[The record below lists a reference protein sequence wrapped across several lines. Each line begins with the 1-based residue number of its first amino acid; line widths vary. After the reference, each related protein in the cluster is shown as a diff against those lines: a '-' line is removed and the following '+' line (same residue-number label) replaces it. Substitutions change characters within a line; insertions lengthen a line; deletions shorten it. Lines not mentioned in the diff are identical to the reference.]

1 MSTRFSVLIPA
12 YNRESY
18 LRACV
23 DSVLAQTFKNYE
35 IIVVDDGST
44 DGTKEALASYGSRI
58 TAIHQDN
65 SGPEVARNRAATVAQ
80 GEYLVML
87 DSDDLLFPN
96 SLEIVDR
103 AIQQFDGPPLLL
115 GTVTTFEDH
124 EGLPAVPDAEI
135 AEVFRFKDYF
145 SKRVQLGTNLI
156 IIKSSTFRE
165 IGGLRNTTPKTFHAD
180 DIYLLMKAGTASPCI
195 VIEKPAIRAYR
206 QHVDNSVKNA
216 EAISNGLIR
225 LARAED
231 RGEFPGGSA
240 RRMDRYVCL
249 GGRAGSWAYLHCW
262 KQGHR
267 RVSWRLFLET
277 APMILTAML
286 VKLFASF
293 RETPTPAAIRAEDRV
308 SAYQS

>member
-18 LRACV
+18 VRACV
-23 DSVLAQTFKNYE
+23 DSVLAQTFKSYE
-35 IIVVDDGST
+35 IIVINDGST
-44 DGTKEALASYGSRI
+44 DGTKEVLESYGTRI
-58 TAIHQDN
+58 TAIHQAN
-65 SGPEVARNRAATVAQ
+65 SGPEVARNGAAAIAQ

-96 SLEIVDR
+96 TLEVVDR
-103 AIQQFDGPPLLL
+103 AIQQFDRPPLLL
-115 GTVTTFEDH
+115 GTVTTFEDG
-124 EGLPAVPDAEI
+124 EGLPAVPDAET

-145 SKRVQLGTNLI
+145 SKTVQLGTNLI
-156 IIKSSTFRE
+156 VIKRSTFHE
-165 IGGLRNTTPKTFHAD
+165 VGGLRNTTPETFHAD

-195 VIEKPAIRAYR
+195 VIEKPATRAYR
-206 QHVDNSVKNA
+206 QHSDNSVKNA

-225 LARAED
+225 LAHAED

-240 RRMDRYVCL
+240 RWMDRYVCL

-262 KQGHR
+262 KQGHY
-267 RVSWRLFLET
+267 RVALRLLLET
-277 APMILTAML
+277 APMILTATL
-286 VKLFASF
+286 VKMLAPF
-293 RETPTPAAIRAEDRV
+293 RKAPAAAAIRAEDHV